1 MNIKNNI
8 LFLILV
14 MTIFNNCSRDHFIV
28 YRMSGEEVIKHNRSR
43 GYKVSDITLYF
54 GREDIEKNY
63 KEINII
69 ATNNFYYGQFF
80 FDEVFMDILKRKAQS
95 IRADA
100 IIFERDKKDFPNYNK
115 DYLYFTAIQYKD

>member
-1 MNIKNNI
+1 MNLKKNI
-8 LFLILV
+8 LFLFLLMIF
-14 MTIFNNCSRDHFIV
+14 FNNCSRDHFMI
-28 YRMSGEEVIKHNRSR
+28 YRMSGEEIVKHRRNR
-43 GYKVSDITLYF
+43 GYKTSDIVLYF
-54 GREDIEKNY
+54 DRKNIVNDY
-63 KEINII
+63 NEINII

-100 IIFERDKKDFPNYNK
+100 IIFERDKKDYPNYNE

>member
-1 MNIKNNI
+1 
-8 LFLILV
+8 
-14 MTIFNNCSRDHFIV
+14 
-28 YRMSGEEVIKHNRSR
+28 MSGEEIVKHRRNR
-43 GYKVSDITLYF
+43 GYKTSDIVLYF
-54 GREDIEKNY
+54 DRKNIVNDY
-63 KEINII
+63 NEINII

-100 IIFERDKKDFPNYNK
+100 IIFERDKKDYPNYND